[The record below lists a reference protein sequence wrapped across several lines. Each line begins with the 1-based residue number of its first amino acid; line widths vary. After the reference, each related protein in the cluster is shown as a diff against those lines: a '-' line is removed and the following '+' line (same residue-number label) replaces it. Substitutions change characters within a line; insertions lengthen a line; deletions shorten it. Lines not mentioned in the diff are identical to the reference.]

1 MKSFNFKFFGG
12 AVLVPIPEFELGL
25 TKMKL
30 DERVE
35 NCDEMVTCTE
45 VFMTT

>member
-1 MKSFNFKFFGG
+1 M
-12 AVLVPIPEFELGL
+12 PIPEFESGL

-45 VFMTT
+45 TGVTSMLVTDVGYKMY

>member
-1 MKSFNFKFFGG
+1 M
-12 AVLVPIPEFELGL
+12 PIPEFELGL

-30 DERVE
+30 DEPVE

-45 VFMTT
+45 TGVTSMLVTGVGFKMC